1 MSANEDDDQ
10 GYNLRERQKLET
22 RAKVVEA
29 ARALFEEK
37 GYEQATIRDI
47 ARRAQVAPGSVFT
60 TFESKAE
67 LLQEIIFARLGELFA
82 ITRDAVAFKGATAD
96 RLHAFAKA
104 AYAWEMREV
113 RLLAENIGA
122 SWTWSPEADA
132 ENRVRLTPLFQIIIT
147 VLKDGAA
154 TGEIAKTAPFELIA
168 DTIFSCYIRNFR
180 KALYDNWDA
189 EACANYLGRQIR
201 MILAG
206 ASAAAV

>member
-1 MSANEDDDQ
+1 MSVNEDDEQ

-22 RAKVVEA
+22 RAKVVGA

-67 LLQEIIFARLGELFA
+67 LLQAIIFTRYDELFA
-82 ITRDAVAFKGATAD
+82 ITREAVALPGAASE

-104 AYAWEMREV
+104 AYAGEMREV

-122 SWTWSPEADA
+122 SWTWTPEADA
-132 ENRVRLTPLFQIIIT
+132 ENRVRLAPLFQIIIT
-147 VLKDGAA
+147 VLKEAA
-154 TGEIAKTAPFELIA
+154 MAGEIAKTAPFELIA

-180 KALYDNWDA
+180 KALYDNWSADQ
-189 EACANYLGRQIR
+189 CADYLGRQIR
-201 MILAG
+201 MILSG
-206 ASAAAV
+206 AAAAS

>member
-1 MSANEDDDQ
+1 MSASEDDDQ
-10 GYNLRERQKLET
+10 TYNLRERQKLET

-67 LLQEIIFARLGELFA
+67 LLQAIIFTRYEELFA
-82 ITRDAVAFKGATAD
+82 ITREAVAIPGTAAE
-96 RLHAFAKA
+96 RLQAFARA
-104 AYAWEMREV
+104 AYAGEMREV

-122 SWTWSPEADA
+122 SWTWTPDADA
-132 ENRVRLTPLFQIIIT
+132 ENRVRLAPLFLIIIT
-147 VLKDGAA
+147 VLKDAA
-154 TGEIAKTAPFELIA
+154 AAGEIAKMAPFELIA

-180 KALYDNWDA
+180 KALYDDWDA

-206 ASAAAV
+206 AASAV